1 MYDASIYSIQMK
13 YKQCHDT
20 TISLYMLHLLAI
32 DLAYKPLTLD
42 KASNVLSTHK
52 LIAFFVIT
60 RAVSAGLKA
69 NLYWWYLFRIVAGKS

>member
-1 MYDASIYSIQMK
+1 MYDASISFLYSIQMK

-42 KASNVLSTHK
+42 KTSNV
-52 LIAFFVIT
+52 
-60 RAVSAGLKA
+60 
-69 NLYWWYLFRIVAGKS
+69 